1 MPRLQQITEALQRTL
16 TLWQRSK
23 FARNVTST
31 FTVQI
36 LSLLLATLNAAVIA
50 RLLGPSGKGIL
61 ALTVLVPNVFA
72 LFLSGGIS
80 VANVYYLGQRRFDL
94 ATLSANAVAFTMMG
108 TGLGIVV
115 AAGLYASGLMAKLLP
130 GIPLGLVALGM
141 LGLPFSLLNNYFISL
156 LQGLQL
162 ISKINMV
169 SLLQRASTVA
179 LSLIMVA
186 GLHWGLIGAVLAVLA
201 SSVVAVA
208 VLGGMLHQRG
218 ARFWPRWNGLVVKTT
233 LKFGLRGYV
242 ANVLQFF
249 NYRLDLFLV
258 NYFLGPSGTG
268 IYTVAVAMAEMLWY
282 LPNAVGFVI
291 FPKAAN
297 SSTETMNRFTPRVF
311 RITLTLTAAGAVVL
325 ALIGKPF
332 IAIVYS
338 PAFLSAYVPMLAL
351 LPGVVLLGG
360 GKVLT
365 NEIAGRGYPQ
375 YNSIASG
382 ASLVVTI
389 GLDLLLIPRL
399 GVVGASIASSLAYTA
414 TFTLALFF
422 YRTVSNRPRTGRATP
437 VQS

>member
-1 MPRLQQITEALQRTL
+1 MIERLAGA
-16 TLWQRSK
+16 WQRARDLWRSSK
-23 FARNVTST
+23 FTRNVTST
-31 FTVQI
+31 FGTQ
-36 LSLLLATLNAAVIA
+36 LLMLLLAILNAAVIA
-50 RLLGPSGKGIL
+50 RILGPSGKGIL

-80 VANVYYLGQRRFDL
+80 VANVYYTGQKRFDL
-94 ATLSANAVAFTMMG
+94 PTLSANATAFTVMA
-108 TGLGIVV
+108 TALGVV
-115 AAGLYASGLMAKLLP
+115 IAALLYASGLMAKLLP
-130 GIPLGLVALGM
+130 GVPLNLLALSM
-141 LGLPFSLLNNYFISL
+141 LGLPFSLLNNYFVSL
-156 LQGLQL
+156 LQGRQL
-162 ISKINMV
+162 ISRINLV

-179 LSLIMVA
+179 LSLLMVA
-186 GLHWGLIGAVLAVLA
+186 VLGWGLTGAVLAVLA
-201 SSVVAVA
+201 SSVVSVA
-208 VLGGMLHQRG
+208 VLGVMLRRLG
-218 ARFWPRWNGLVVKTT
+218 ARFTPRWNRLVIKTT

-258 NYFLGPSGTG
+258 NYFLGPSSTG

-297 SSTETMNRFTPRVF
+297 TSAEAMNRFTPRVF
-311 RITLTLTAAGAVVL
+311 RLTLALTAAGAVAL
-325 ALIGKPF
+325 AIIGRPF
-332 IAIVYS
+332 IEIVYS
-338 PAFLSAYVPMLAL
+338 PAFASAYGPMLAL

-382 ASLVVTI
+382 VSLVLTV

-399 GVVGASIASSLAYTA
+399 GVLGAAIASSIAYVA
-414 TFTLALFF
+414 IFILALVF
-422 YRTVSNRPRTGRATP
+422 YRSVVNRQRGMLRRSSA
-437 VQS
+437 

>member
-1 MPRLQQITEALQRTL
+1 MTERLAGPGRRAWD
-16 TLWQRSK
+16 LWRNSK

-31 FTVQI
+31 FGTQ
-36 LSLLLATLNAAVIA
+36 LLALLLATLNAAVIA

-61 ALTVLVPNVFA
+61 ALTVLAPNVFA

-80 VANVYYLGQRRFDL
+80 VANVYYTGQKRFDL
-94 ATLSANAVAFTMMG
+94 PTLSANATAFTVMA
-108 TGLGIVV
+108 TALGVV
-115 AAGLYASGLMAKLLP
+115 IAAALYASGILTKLLP
-130 GIPLGLVALGM
+130 GIPLNLLALSM
-141 LGLPFSLLNNYFISL
+141 LGLPFSLLNSYFISL
-156 LQGLQL
+156 LQGRQL
-162 ISKINMV
+162 ISRINLV
-169 SLLQRASTVA
+169 SLMQRTSTVA
-179 LSLIMVA
+179 LTLLLVA
-186 GLHWGLIGAVLAVLA
+186 VMGWGLTGAVLAVLV
-201 SSVVAVA
+201 SSMVSVA
-208 VLGGMLHQRG
+208 VLGVMLRRLG
-218 ARFWPRWNGLVVKTT
+218 ARFWPHWNRLVIKTT

-258 NYFLGPSGTG
+258 NYFLGPSSTG

-297 SSTETMNRFTPRVF
+297 TTAEVMNRFTPRVF
-311 RITLTLTAAGAVVL
+311 RLTLALTAAGAMAL
-325 ALIGKPF
+325 AIIGKPF
-332 IAIVYS
+332 IEIIYS
-338 PAFLSAYVPMLAL
+338 PAFASAYGPMLAL

-382 ASLVVTI
+382 VSLVLTI

-399 GVVGASIASSLAYTA
+399 GVLGAAIASSIAYIA
-414 TFTLALFF
+414 IFILALVF
-422 YRTVSNRPRTGRATP
+422 YRKVINRQQGMLRRTSA
-437 VQS
+437 